1 MKNYLKIILIMET
14 GMENQVRYVDL
25 GLVSKEI
32 YTGIWE
38 YQHVIDIQEPT
49 ILQWSMEKE
58 SVSFSGIHPTDLTHI
73 FEHLEDKIRIWDAPI
88 LISDN
93 WKTEVNDNIAFY
105 LEGPLVTNILFFNK
119 LDSEDTYD
127 LCKESVNDECSKYN
141 IEVKQNNRND
151 LLFYLDGQW
160 KKFSGLGRVSVF
172 DWNEVCLSISYKVN
186 TELGNQIRKWDDKK
200 VLKSVY
206 LYEGADLQKH
216 IEKFGGDLSNIIG
229 GVWEVNP
236 MINQDKLNFDVIKD
250 FTDKLNLEI
259 RKDTLSNSER
269 NLVMKRGSAR
279 LSDED
284 WISWGID
291 NYKKGV

>member
-1 MKNYLKIILIMET
+1 
-14 GMENQVRYVDL
+14 MENQVRYVDL

-93 WKTEVNDNIAFY
+93 WKTKVNDNIAFY
-105 LEGPLVTNILFFNK
+105 LEGPSITNILFFSK

-127 LCKESVNDECSKYN
+127 LCKKSVNEECSKYN

-160 KKFSGLGRVSVF
+160 KKFVGAGRVSVF
-172 DWNEVCLSISYKVN
+172 DWNEVCLSINYKVN
-186 TELGNQIRKWDDKK
+186 TELGNKIRKWDDKK

-206 LYEGADLQKH
+206 LYEGDDLQKH

-229 GVWEVNP
+229 SLSEVNST
-236 MINQDKLNFDVIKD
+236 INQDKFNSKFVKNF
-250 FTDKLNLEI
+250 TNKLNLEI
-259 RKDTLSNSER
+259 KSDSLTSDELYAIQS
-269 NLVMKRGSAR
+269 RGEAR
-279 LSDED
+279 LSDDE
-284 WISWGID
+284 WLNKGID
-291 NYKKGV
+291 QFIL

>member
-1 MKNYLKIILIMET
+1 
-14 GMENQVRYVDL
+14 MENQVRYVDL

-269 NLVMKRGSAR
+269 NLVMKRGSTR

>member
-1 MKNYLKIILIMET
+1 
-14 GMENQVRYVDL
+14 MENQVRYVDL

-93 WKTEVNDNIAFY
+93 WKTEVNNNIAFY
-105 LEGPLVTNILFFNK
+105 LEGPSITNILFFSK

-127 LCKESVNDECSKYN
+127 LCKKSVNEECSKYN

-160 KKFSGLGRVSVF
+160 KKFVGAGRVSVF
-172 DWNEVCLSISYKVN
+172 DWNEVCLSINYKVN
-186 TELGNQIRKWDDKK
+186 TELGNKIRKWDDKK

-206 LYEGADLQKH
+206 LYEGDDLQKH

-229 GVWEVNP
+229 SLSEVNST
-236 MINQDKLNFDVIKD
+236 INQDKFNSKFVKNF
-250 FTDKLNLEI
+250 TNKLNLEI
-259 RKDTLSNSER
+259 KSDSLTSDELYAIQS
-269 NLVMKRGSAR
+269 RGEAR
-279 LSDED
+279 LSDDE
-284 WISWGID
+284 WLNKGID
-291 NYKKGV
+291 QFIL

>member
-1 MKNYLKIILIMET
+1 MET

-93 WKTEVNDNIAFY
+93 WKTEVNNNIAFY
-105 LEGPLVTNILFFNK
+105 LEGPSITNILFFSK

-127 LCKESVNDECSKYN
+127 LCKKSVNEECSKYN

-151 LLFYLDGQW
+151 LLFVFLMDKW
-160 KKFSGLGRVSVF
+160 KKFVGAGRVSVF
-172 DWNEVCLSISYKVN
+172 DWNEVCLSINYKVN
-186 TELGNQIRKWDDKK
+186 TELGNKIRKWDDKK

-206 LYEGADLQKH
+206 PYD
-216 IEKFGGDLSNIIG
+216 
-229 GVWEVNP
+229 
-236 MINQDKLNFDVIKD
+236 
-250 FTDKLNLEI
+250 
-259 RKDTLSNSER
+259 
-269 NLVMKRGSAR
+269 
-279 LSDED
+279 
-284 WISWGID
+284 
-291 NYKKGV
+291 

>member
-1 MKNYLKIILIMET
+1 MET
-14 GMENQVRYVDL
+14 GMENLVRYVDL

-93 WKTEVNDNIAFY
+93 WKTEVNNNIAFY
-105 LEGPLVTNILFFNK
+105 LEGPSITNILFFSK
-119 LDSEDTYD
+119 LDSEDTYN

-151 LLFYLDGQW
+151 QFLYSDNKW
-160 KKFSGLGRVSVF
+160 KKFVGSGRVSVF
-172 DWNEVCLSISYKVN
+172 DWNEVCLSINYKVN
-186 TELGNQIRKWDDKK
+186 TELGNKIRKWDDKK
-200 VLKSVY
+200 VLKSVC
-206 LYEGADLQKH
+206 LGL
-216 IEKFGGDLSNIIG
+216 GGESKVHWGDMKNKIGSLS
-229 GVWEVNP
+229 EVNST
-236 MINQDKLNFDVIKD
+236 INQDKFNSKFVKNF
-250 FTDKLNLEI
+250 TNKLNLEI
-259 RKDTLSNSER
+259 KSDSLTSDELYAIQS
-269 NLVMKRGSAR
+269 RGEAR
-279 LSDED
+279 LSDDE
-284 WISWGID
+284 WLNKGID
-291 NYKKGV
+291 QFIL

>member
-1 MKNYLKIILIMET
+1 
-14 GMENQVRYVDL
+14 MENQVRYVDL